1 MRIRPPAVNLLVI
14 GVYIAGITGVS
25 LINSEQPAT

>member
-1 MRIRPPAVNLLVI
+1 MRNPPAAVNLLVT
-14 GVYIAGITGVS
+14 GVYVAGITGVS